1 MRSPSIHCCARCRC
15 AYLNSLWLRK
25 ETVVQRLLPVLLILA
40 ALSLALVGCGGSTDA
55 TPAVEPLTLLQQAAD
70 KIRAADTFK
79 LYVLQQ
85 GAPYN
90 FVINLSQNPNE
101 MMNVQFRLA
110 EGQFVSPDELYAKA
124 SVKTNI
130 LTLDVEIYAKGNE
143 QWFRA
148 TSLSVPWVMG
158 AFAPGFNPV
167 ALVSDEGGFE
177 AALTSL
183 VELAFNGAMN
193 LEDGQPVWHLSGIA
207 DGQKVAALVVG
218 LLQIEGSVPVD
229 VYIHRETGYPVRV
242 LVTQPN
248 TANEQNPDPTQWVI
262 DVYDINAP
270 AEFTRPTEG

>member
-1 MRSPSIHCCARCRC
+1 MQTPFIHCRAQLRSS
-15 AYLNSLWLRK
+15 NSLCMRK
-25 ETVVQRLLPVLLILA
+25 ETVVQRLLPVLFFLA
-40 ALSLALVGCGGSTDA
+40 ALMLALSGCGGSTDA
-55 TPAVEPLTLLQQAAD
+55 TPPVEPATLLQQAAD

-90 FVINLSQNPNE
+90 FAINLSQDPTE
-101 MMNVQFRLA
+101 LMNVQFRLA

-130 LTLDVEIYAKGNE
+130 LTLDVEIYAKDAD

-148 TSLSVPWVMG
+148 TSLSVPWLN
-158 AFAPGFNPV
+158 APFAPGFNPV
-167 ALVSDEGGFE
+167 ALVGDEGGFE

-183 VELAFNGAMN
+183 VELNFLGAAS

-248 TANEQNPDPTQWVI
+248 TTSEQNPDPTQWVI